1 MYGPCSQKS
10 ALFFQRPGTRISWSH
25 GVFGKRKTPLKNS
38 SQRGAFQIF
47 LFLVRMF
54 VASLLSINHQSSIRF
69 AWWVHISG
77 VTYYDGKRQV
87 SEFARFK
94 RFLIKKIIEIDRD
107 IGKKPSLT
115 CHLISF
121 RYGDYT
127 SGFQLERAGNDC
139 SRLCSAST
147 FYFFFSILST
157 WR

>member
-1 MYGPCSQKS
+1 MWSVQPKS
-10 ALFFQRPGTRISWSH
+10 ALYFQRPGTRISWSH
-25 GVFGKRKTPLKNS
+25 GVFDKWKPPPKSS
-38 SQRGAFQIF
+38 SQRGAFQSFF
-47 LFLVRMF
+47 LFRMF
-54 VASLLSINHQSSIRF
+54 VASLLLINRKSFTRF

-77 VTYYDGKRQV
+77 VKYYTGKRQV